1 MTVEGE
7 LGTLGGIED
16 GVGSGEICLTDPAQ
30 AEEFVERTGVDAL
43 AVAIGTSH
51 GAYKF
56 SREPDGDILAMEII
70 EDIHRRLPETHIV
83 MHGSSSV
90 PADIVERV
98 KAAGGEVDAGFGV
111 PISAIQ
117 RGIQHGVRKVNIDTD
132 GRLAIT
138 AFMREHFRDKPG
150 DWDPR
155 GPGKA
160 ARAGQKLICAMR
172 MKELGMAGHA
182 GDYEPMTLE
191 QMAERYAAG
200 VRAAA

>member
-1 MTVEGE
+1 MPLVTMRQLLDE
-7 LGTLGGIED
+7 
-16 GVGSGEICLTDPAQ
+16 A
-30 AEEFVERTGVDAL
+30 
-43 AVAIGTSH
+43 
-51 GAYKF
+51 
-56 SREPDGDILAMEII
+56 
-70 EDIHRRLPETHIV
+70 
-83 MHGSSSV
+83 
-90 PADIVERV
+90 
-98 KAAGGEVDAGFGV
+98 AAGGEVDAGFGV
-111 PISAIQ
+111 PISAIR
-117 RGIQHGVRKVNIDTD
+117 RGIEHGVRKVNIDTD